1 MTKRPAKDV
10 AASVRQRL
18 LNNAKATNRP
28 FQEVLQ
34 YFAMERFLYR
44 LAQSPHADRF
54 VLKGALM
61 FRLWGEPATRP
72 TKDIDFL
79 AKMDN
84 SVDAV
89 VPIIRSVCAEEVEPD
104 GLVFD
109 ESTVEGRLI
118 KEDADY
124 AGVRVTFRATLQNA
138 RVSMQLD
145 LGFGDVVFPGPELA
159 EYPVILDLPAPR
171 LRAYSRETVV
181 AEKFEAMV
189 KLGQLNSRMK
199 DFFDVWLLSRR
210 FDFDGARL
218 ATAIERTF
226 RNRKTSIPAEV
237 LALTRA
243 FADDPTKQLQWTA
256 FLRRS
261 RLDWAPNDLHAVVDA
276 IRDYLVSVAAAA
288 REGTVF
294 DRSWRAPGPWEVSP
308 P

>member
-44 LAQSPHADRF
+44 LSKSPHADRF

-61 FRLWGEPATRP
+61 FTLWGAPATRP

-79 AKMDN
+79 ARMEN

-89 VPIIRSVCAEEVEPD
+89 VPIIRAVCAEEVEPD

-109 ESTVEGRLI
+109 ESTVEGKLI

-124 AGVRVTFRATLQNA
+124 EGVRVTFRATLQNA

-145 LGFGDVVFPGPELA
+145 LGFGDVVFPGPEVA
-159 EYPVILDLPAPR
+159 EYPVILELPAPQ

-218 ATAIERTF
+218 AIAIERTF
-226 RNRKTSIPAEV
+226 RNRKTSIPAEA

-243 FADDPTKQLQWTA
+243 FADDPTKQAQWAA

-261 RLDWAPNDLHAVVDA
+261 RLDWAPSDLHLVVEA
-276 IRDYLVSVAAAA
+276 IRGFLQPVVAALG
-288 REGTVF
+288 EGRAF
-294 DRSWRAPGPWEVSP
+294 ELGWRAPGLWG
-308 P
+308 